1 MDICGER
8 EPTPVNLSVSH
19 TVLVSIMKTEAS
31 VSGPNMQPLLKVENL
46 VKRYAKRT
54 LAGTGTDL
62 LALDTVSFTIFSG
75 TTLAV
80 VGESGSGK
88 STLALCVAC
97 LESPTTGTIWFE
109 GKNIVKLGERARRQV
124 RQQIQLIFQD
134 PASSLNPRW
143 SVLEILVEPL
153 ILEGKCNREE
163 MRQRANSLLERVVLS
178 KNIVERLPTELSG
191 GQRQRLAIARAL
203 ALEPKLLIL
212 DEALS
217 ALDCS
222 VQAQIANLLMDL
234 QSSLGMTY
242 LFITHDLAMAAYLAD
257 EIAVMNRGR
266 IVEQGPAERIL
277 KQPQHE
283 TTLRLLAA
291 VPRIT
296 RAALPAVEQ

>member
-1 MDICGER
+1 
-8 EPTPVNLSVSH
+8 
-19 TVLVSIMKTEAS
+19 MKIEAS
-31 VSGPNMQPLLKVENL
+31 GSGQNMQPLLKAENL
-46 VKRYAKRT
+46 LKRYAKRS
-54 LAGTGTDL
+54 LAGAREEL
-62 LALDTVSFTIFSG
+62 LALDGVSLTIFPG

-88 STLALCVAC
+88 STLASCLAC
-97 LESPTTGTIWFE
+97 LESPTAGNIWFE
-109 GKNIVKLGERARRQV
+109 GKDLVKLGERARRQV
-124 RQQIQLIFQD
+124 RPQIQLIFQD

-153 ILEGKCNREE
+153 ILQRKFNHEE
-163 MRQRANSLLERVVLS
+163 MKQHANSLLQRVGLS
-178 KNIVERLPTELSG
+178 PDIVERPPTELSG

-222 VQAQIANLLMDL
+222 VQAQIANLLMEL
-234 QSSLGMTY
+234 QNSLGMTY

-266 IVEQGPAERIL
+266 IVEQGPAEKIL
-277 KQPQHE
+277 KQPHHE